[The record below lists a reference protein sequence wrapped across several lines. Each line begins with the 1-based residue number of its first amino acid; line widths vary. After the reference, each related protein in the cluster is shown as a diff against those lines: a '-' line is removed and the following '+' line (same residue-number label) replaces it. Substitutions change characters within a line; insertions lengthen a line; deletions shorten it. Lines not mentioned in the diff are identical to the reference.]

1 MLDYSIGEAES
12 LVLKAY
18 RGAGFSWGMAQEAG
32 NAAAW
37 MSMYGLPGIAQF
49 AQLLPVIDGKR
60 NSEIVPLMHVPGE
73 WRNPTGVLCPVVA
86 GTAFTDGDYD
96 LSGSGLML
104 ANVLQPLILLPFVS
118 QSDQSVELVINNNT
132 YICGSK
138 ICACI
143 AGNTENAASASC
155 TSVTIRHST
164 QLPDNSLAFS
174 QRALVN
180 PADVD
185 LLSTY
190 AHRTYVPA
198 SEASRLAGAGAGLLD
213 ND

>member
-32 NAAAW
+32 HAAAW
-37 MSMYGLPGIAQF
+37 MSMYGLPALEQF
-49 AQLLPVIDGKR
+49 AQLLPAIDGKR
-60 NSEIVPLMHVPGE
+60 ISEIVPLMHIPGK
-73 WRNPTGVLCPVVA
+73 WSNPTGTLCPVVA
-86 GTAFTDGDYD
+86 GTAFADGDYD
-96 LSGSGLML
+96 LSDSGLEL
-104 ANVLQPLILLPFVS
+104 ENVLQPLILLPFLS
-118 QSDQSVELVINNNT
+118 QSDRTIEVAIDEENYL
-132 YICGSK
+132 CGAN

-143 AGNTENAASASC
+143 AGTAGNISGPTC
-155 TSVTIRHST
+155 TSVSVKQSDRVLENT
-164 QLPDNSLAFS
+164 LAFS
-174 QRALVN
+174 QRAI
-180 PADVD
+180 VD
-185 LLSTY
+185 SAAVDQLNIF